1 MRKIMRKD
9 LIRKV
14 FSHPI
19 YLIAFGFGAGL
30 SPFAPGT
37 CGTLVAIP
45 LYYLVQSLS
54 FVNYGLVLLL
64 ATLVGI
70 WICDVTER
78 GIGVHDYSGI
88 VWDEICGYGLTM
100 WMAPKGCIW
109 IAIGFVLFRL
119 FDIVK
124 PWPIAWID
132 RKMLGGLGV
141 MVDDLMAGVY
151 AWIFLQLIYHFHFF

>member
-1 MRKIMRKD
+1 MQKD
-9 LIRKV
+9 LVRKV

-45 LYYLVQSLS
+45 LYYLMHSLS
-54 FVNYGLVLLL
+54 LVNYALVLVV
-64 ATLVGI
+64 ATLMGI

-88 VWDEICGYGLTM
+88 VWDEICGFGVTM
-100 WMAPKGCIW
+100 FAAPKGGVW
-109 IAIGFVLFRL
+109 IGIGFLLFRL

-124 PWPIAWID
+124 PWPIALIE
-132 RKMLGGLGV
+132 RKIPGGLGV
-141 MVDDLMAGVY
+141 MVDDLMAGLY
-151 AWIFLQLIYHFHFF
+151 AWISLQLISHLHFF

>member
-1 MRKIMRKD
+1 MQKN
-9 LIRKV
+9 LVGKV
-14 FSHPI
+14 FSNPI
-19 YLIAFGFGAGL
+19 YFIAFGFGAGL

-37 CGTLVAIP
+37 CGTLIAIP
-45 LYYLVQSLS
+45 LYYLIQSLS
-54 FVNYGLVLLL
+54 WLNYAIVLLL

-78 GIGVHDYSGI
+78 GLGVPDHSGI
-88 VWDEICGYGLTM
+88 VWDEVCGFGLTM
-100 WMAPKGCIW
+100 WAAPKGGLW
-109 IAIGFVLFRL
+109 VAIGFILFRI

-132 RKMLGGLGV
+132 RKIQGGLGV

-151 AWIFLQLIYHFHFF
+151 AWIGLQLIHRFF

>member
-1 MRKIMRKD
+1 MRKTMRKD
-9 LIRKV
+9 LVRKV
-14 FSHPI
+14 FGHPI

-45 LYYLVQSLS
+45 LYYLIHSLS
-54 FVNYGLVLLL
+54 LVNYTLVLVV
-64 ATLVGI
+64 ATLMGI

-88 VWDEICGYGLTM
+88 VWDEICGFGLTM
-100 WMAPKGCIW
+100 FAAPKASIW
-109 IAIGFVLFRL
+109 IGVGFLLFRL

-124 PWPIAWID
+124 PWPIALIE
-132 RKMLGGLGV
+132 RKIPGGLGV
-141 MVDDLMAGVY
+141 MADDLMAGLY
-151 AWIFLQLIYHFHFF
+151 AFISLQLIAYFF

>member
-1 MRKIMRKD
+1 MQKD
-9 LIRKV
+9 LVRKV

-30 SPFAPGT
+30 SPVAPGT

-45 LYYLVQSLS
+45 LYYLIQSFSL
-54 FVNYGLVLLL
+54 VNYGLVLLF
-64 ATLVGI
+64 AIVIGV

-78 GIGVHDYSGI
+78 GIGVHDHSGI
-88 VWDEICGYGLTM
+88 VWDEICGFGLTM
-100 WMAPKGCIW
+100 FAAPKGWLW
-109 IAIGFVLFRL
+109 ITIGFVLFRL

-132 RKMLGGLGV
+132 RKMPGGLGV
-141 MVDDLMAGVY
+141 VVDDLMAGVY
-151 AWIFLQLIYHFHFF
+151 AWIVLQLIHFFIFSNSH